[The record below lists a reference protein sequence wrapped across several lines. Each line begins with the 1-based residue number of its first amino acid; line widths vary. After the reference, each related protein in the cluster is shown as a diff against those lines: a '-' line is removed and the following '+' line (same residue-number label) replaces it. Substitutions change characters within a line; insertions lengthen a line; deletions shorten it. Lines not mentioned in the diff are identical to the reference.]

1 MPFEMD
7 GWGVDV
13 AVTGSQKGLM
23 TLPGLGFVAAG
34 PKAMAAHKTADL
46 RTRYWDWTERG
57 GAEHYQKYYGTPP
70 DICRSACAR
79 RWTSSSPR
87 GWRRGSA
94 ATGCWPSRCAPRLQA
109 DARAAHSPSTSPPPR
124 SGRIRSETRRCGK
137 GGGRTGG
144 Y

>member
-1 MPFEMD
+1 
-7 GWGVDV
+7 
-13 AVTGSQKGLM
+13 
-23 TLPGLGFVAAG
+23 
-34 PKAMAAHKTADL
+34 MAAHKTADL

-94 ATGCWPSRCAPRLQA
+94 ATGCWPRRCAPRLQS
-109 DARAAHSPSTSPPPR
+109 DARAAQSTST
-124 SGRIRSETRRCGK
+124 SRSEEHTSVLQSIMRIS
-137 GGGRTGG
+137 
-144 Y
+144 YAVFFLN